1 MASKRSV
8 AAVAILMS
16 VGMMACLLATW
27 RIGYFLDASEPPA
40 RANAIVV
47 LGGDGDGFMR
57 TRHALDLYAAGYAPM
72 VAFSGGTRVKA
83 GLARSNAQIAAAM
96 AGQLGLPQDA
106 TVVMPDSYSTR
117 DEAVALEQLAR
128 ERGWTSVIVVTD
140 RFHTRRAGNTL
151 RALAPDVSIV
161 LSAAEDPRFDPKR
174 WWQSK
179 GGRVSVVSEV
189 LKLGYYWVTYGI
201 APWGS
206 SSS

>member
-8 AAVAILMS
+8 AAVAILIS
-16 VGMMACLLATW
+16 VGVMACLLATW

-72 VAFSGGTRVKA
+72 VAFSGGTTRVKA
-83 GLARSNAQIAAAM
+83 GLRSNAQIAAKT

-161 LSAAEDPRFDPKR
+161 LSTAEDARFDPNR

-179 GGRVSVVSEV
+179 DGLKLVVSEL
-189 LKLGYYWVTYGI
+189 LKLGYYWVAYGI

-206 SSS
+206 SA

>member
-8 AAVAILMS
+8 AAVAILLS
-16 VGMMACLLATW
+16 VGVTACLLATW
-27 RIGYFLDASEPPA
+27 RIGYFLDATTTPA
-40 RANAIVV
+40 SADAIVV
-47 LGGDGDGFMR
+47 LGGEGSGFMR
-57 TRHALDLYAAGYAPM
+57 TRHAVELYAAGYAPM
-72 VAFSGGTRVKA
+72 VAFSGGTQVKA
-83 GLARSNAQIAAAM
+83 GLAWSNAQIAAEM

-117 DEAVALEQLAR
+117 DEAIALEQLAR

-161 LSAAEDPRFDPKR
+161 LSTAEDARFDPKR

-179 GGRVSVVSEV
+179 DGLVSVVSEV
-189 LKLGYYWVTYGI
+189 LKLGYYWVAYGI

-206 SSS
+206 SA

>member
-1 MASKRSV
+1 MANKRGV
-8 AAVAILMS
+8 VAVAVLIS
-16 VGMMACLLATW
+16 VGMVACLLAIG

-72 VAFSGGTRVKA
+72 VAFSGGTQVKA
-83 GLARSNAQIAAAM
+83 GLAWSNAQIAAEM

-161 LSAAEDPRFDPKR
+161 LSAAEDARFDPNR

-179 GGRVSVVSEV
+179 DGLKLVVSEL
-189 LKLGYYWVTYGI
+189 LKLGYYWVAYGI

-206 SSS
+206 SA